1 MMLNVGLCMQ
11 EAWGQTSDPVGWGSQ
26 WIKDHQTS
34 GAAANKP
41 VIMEEFG
48 VTSNQS
54 STYTTW
60 YSTIVSSGLT
70 GDLIWY
76 VPFSDPPRRAQLLTL
91 HAGKR
96 VPTSRLATRLTMASP
111 YVPVVH
117 VLAND
122 TESSSRSTPTT
133 RYTPS

>member
-1 MMLNVGLCMQ
+1 MMLNVGICMQ

-70 GDLIWY
+70 GDLIWQAG
-76 VPFSDPPRRAQLLTL
+76 SQLST
-91 HAGKR
+91 G
-96 VPTSRLATRLTMASP
+96 PTANDGYAVYPTGPVYPIMASAAAS
-111 YVPVVH
+111 
-117 VLAND
+117 LKA
-122 TESSSRSTPTT
+122 RG
-133 RYTPS
+133 